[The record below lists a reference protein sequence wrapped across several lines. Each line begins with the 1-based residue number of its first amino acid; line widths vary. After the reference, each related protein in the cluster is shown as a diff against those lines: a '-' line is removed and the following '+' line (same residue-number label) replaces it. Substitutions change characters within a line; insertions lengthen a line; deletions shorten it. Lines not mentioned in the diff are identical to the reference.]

1 MFTEIY
7 SIAYSVPTYCTCL
20 PNLKFI
26 SKSKCH
32 SNSSSMFHDFLRGI
46 SNMTAPPTVFSSTV
60 GPIAASLTVETD
72 YLTYLL

>member
-1 MFTEIY
+1 
-7 SIAYSVPTYCTCL
+7 
-20 PNLKFI
+20 
-26 SKSKCH
+26 
-32 SNSSSMFHDFLRGI
+32 MFHDFLRGI